1 MLDSYSKNKYYSQ
14 FGEDGIVEEIFQRLE
29 NNIELDEW
37 CSEFGAWDGV
47 HLSNTCHFIRNKQ
60 YKAVLIEGDP
70 SRVSDLKKNFP
81 QEEVHKVQKFVSFEG
96 PNSLDSI
103 FSEYEIPIN
112 FDFLSIDIDGVDY
125 HIFESLK
132 KYHPKVI
139 CIEFNPTIPNAVE
152 YVQPKDMKIKH
163 GNSAKAIVRLGH
175 TKGYKLVAITKCNLI
190 LVDEKLANFVIESE
204 PSLESLHEIGNL
216 PTYIFCGYDGSIL
229 SNKEHLVLVW
239 HTIPVPISKLQ
250 FLPRFLRKYSGD
262 YGYLR
267 RLALIVYVGMRI
279 PKTILKYRQTA
290 VMRLKS
296 ELKTIF
302 RF

>member
-1 MLDSYSKNKYYSQ
+1 MLGSYSKNKYYSQ

-29 NNIELDEW
+29 NNIELDKW

-47 HLSNTCHFIRNKQ
+47 FLSNTCHFIRNKQ

-125 HIFESLK
+125 HIFESLE

-175 TKGYKLVAITKCNLI
+175 TKGYKLVASTKCNLI
-190 LVDEKLANFVIESE
+190 LVDEKLANFVIENE
-204 PSLESLHEIGNL
+204 PSLDSLHEIGTL
-216 PTYIFCGYDGSIL
+216 PTYIFSGYDGSIL
-229 SNKEHLVLVW
+229 SNKEYLVLGW

-250 FLPRFLRKYSGD
+250 FLPRLLRKYSGD

-267 RLALIVYVGMRI
+267 KFLLIIYVGLRI
-279 PKTILKYRQTA
+279 PKTILKFRKRA
-290 VMRLKS
+290 VMKLKND
-296 ELKTIF
+296 LKTIF